1 MRKIRRMA
9 RNSWRTDGA
18 VYLDSIDDDGAGMM
32 LGAST
37 FLFCAA
43 LTLTAAAS
51 ASAQSL
57 PAPSRTV
64 YKCEIAGKASYSD
77 SPCLGAKKIDVEPTR
92 GFSKAS
98 GREMVGSDVRQEHV
112 HEAFA
117 DAVKPLTGLDAKQ
130 LNTQG
135 RRFKLS
141 ADVNQECGRL
151 DRELAAAEAEEGKAD
166 RSALAS
172 ARERLFKLRQRFR
185 DLRC

>member
-1 MRKIRRMA
+1 
-9 RNSWRTDGA
+9 
-18 VYLDSIDDDGAGMM
+18 LDSIDDGGGARMM
-32 LGAST
+32 PRVAA
-37 FLFCAA
+37 FLLCATVA
-43 LTLTAAAS
+43 HTAARS

-77 SPCLGAKKIDVEPTR
+77 SPCLGAKKIDIEPTR

-98 GREMVGSDVRQEHV
+98 GREMVGSDIRREQT

-130 LNTQG
+130 LDAQG
-135 RRFKLS
+135 RRLKLS
-141 ADVNQECGRL
+141 ADANQECRRL
-151 DRELAAAEAEEGKAD
+151 DRDIATAEAEERTAD

-172 ARERLFKLRQRFR
+172 TQERLFKLRQRFR
-185 DLRC
+185 ELRC